1 MKRKRREKHERRT
14 GAAEAGDVKEVH
26 GVSDADGV
34 HPEPPALEKILNR
47 LLPISYN
54 AGAIP
59 HNVRVA
65 QGQSDGLI

>member
-1 MKRKRREKHERRT
+1 MNEGRERLRQVLSKKYMQYRN
-14 GAAEAGDVKEVH
+14 
-26 GVSDADGV
+26 ADGV

-59 HNVRVA
+59 QHVRVA